1 VVLAHQQ
8 AVDVFQL
15 VVVKTESLKRH
26 LS

>member
-15 VVVKTESLKRH
+15 VVVQTESLKRH
-26 LS
+26 YG